1 MHILYFIDSLVSAG
15 AEQSLA
21 AVAPYLV
28 EAGVKLDVA
37 YLHERPGLHDQLRS
51 AGASVVHVGGSG
63 RIEWARRAT
72 RMVRERRPDLVHTTL
87 FEADIAGRIGARI
100 AGVPVVSSLANEAY
114 SERQFADPSF
124 SNIRLRGA
132 RACDRLTGRWVARW
146 HAVSHAVAEPM
157 AARLRIPRSR
167 IEVIHRGRDERL
179 LGERTIERAKAA
191 RASLVIESETPLVVA
206 AARHEYQKGLDLL
219 IRSWPAVL
227 QKVPEARLFVVGRE
241 GNQTIDLQALIE
253 SNGVGDSA
261 TLLGAR
267 NDVAEL
273 LCAANVLV
281 SPSRWEGFGGT
292 VLEGM
297 ALEAPIVATD
307 IPPVREIADGEDI
320 CVFVPVEDPAA
331 LARGIAETLECRDL
345 AARRARRARD
355 RFLSEFTIGAV
366 AQRTLDFYR
375 GVLEMQNRPAVASGE
390 EVLHR
395 G

>member
-1 MHILYFIDSLVSAG
+1 
-15 AEQSLA
+15 
-21 AVAPYLV
+21 
-28 EAGVKLDVA
+28 
-37 YLHERPGLHDQLRS
+37 
-51 AGASVVHVGGSG
+51 
-63 RIEWARRAT
+63 
-72 RMVRERRPDLVHTTL
+72 
-87 FEADIAGRIGARI
+87 
-100 AGVPVVSSLANEAY
+100 
-114 SERQFADPSF
+114 
-124 SNIRLRGA
+124 
-132 RACDRLTGRWVARW
+132 
-146 HAVSHAVAEPM
+146 M

-191 RASLVIESETPLVVA
+191 RTSLFIGSETPLVVA

-227 QKVPEARLFVVGRE
+227 QQVPDARLFVAGRE

-253 SNGVGDSA
+253 SNGVRDSV

-267 NDVAEL
+267 NDVAGL

-297 ALEAPIVATD
+297 ALEAPVVATD
-307 IPPVREIADGEDI
+307 IPPHREIADGEDI
-320 CVFVPVEDPAA
+320 CVLVPVEDPAA
-331 LARGIAETLECRDL
+331 LARGIAETLGCRDL
-345 AARRARRARD
+345 AAGRARRARD

-366 AQRTLDFYR
+366 AQGTLDFYSR
-375 GVLEMQNRPAVASGE
+375 VLEMHNPPAVESGE

>member
-21 AVAPYLV
+21 AVAPHLV

-100 AGVPVVSSLANEAY
+100 ARVPVVSSLVNEAY
-114 SERQFADPSF
+114 SERQFADPSV
-124 SNIRLRGA
+124 SNTRLRGA
-132 RACDRLTGRWVARW
+132 QACDRLTGRWVARW

-179 LGERTIERAKAA
+179 LGERTIERAEAA
-191 RASLVIESETPLVVA
+191 RASLVVESGTPLVLA

-227 QKVPEARLFVVGRE
+227 QQVPDARLFVAGRE

-253 SNGVGDSA
+253 SNGVSDSV

-281 SPSRWEGFGGT
+281 SPSRWEGINGT
-292 VLEGM
+292 VLEAM
-297 ALEAPIVATD
+297 ALEAPVVATD
-307 IPPVREIADGEDI
+307 IAPVREIAGGGDI
-320 CVFVPVEDPAA
+320 CASVPLEDPAA
-331 LARGIAETLECRDL
+331 LAHGIVETLGSRDL
-345 AARRARRARD
+345 AAGRARRGRA

-366 AQRTLDFYR
+366 AQRTLDFYSR
-375 GVLEMQNRPAVASGE
+375 VLEMHPPAVTSGA
-390 EVLHR
+390 EVLRR